1 MWLYLYGPLAILI
14 GINIVLFILT
24 ASHLY
29 RVRVTDTVRAGRE
42 HWTRYFYAHH
52 LYYFVLEFFSTF
64 FFYRFVILVS
74 LSIVMGVSWVT
85 EIITF
90 AISPNKT
97 SFEAIVVTD
106 IFNILTGF
114 YVFIIFVC
122 KPSVWKMLKKKFLP
136 RSKGEGGIEF

>member
-1 MWLYLYGPLAILI
+1 M
-14 GINIVLFILT
+14 
-24 ASHLY
+24 
-29 RVRVTDTVRAGRE
+29 
-42 HWTRYFYAHH
+42 
-52 LYYFVLEFFSTF
+52 
-64 FFYRFVILVS
+64 S

-122 KPSVWKMLKKKFLP
+122 KPSVWKMLTKKFLP
-136 RSKGEGGIEF
+136 RSIKGEGGIEF